1 MKMLQGYAI
10 KSHSME
16 ALKQIKQLSRALSQT
31 MQMTQEMKLELPKNS
46 EGMKLNFLQ
55 APTQVKIT
63 NSRDRTID
71 LYQDPSFGQR
81 LIPSSSAFN
90 SVKDR
95 HLRSKKNDSLS
106 LEKLVEFVQGFYY
119 LEE

>member
-1 MKMLQGYAI
+1 
-10 KSHSME
+10 ME

-31 MQMTQEMKLELPKNS
+31 MQMTQEMKIEVPKNS

-55 APTQVKIT
+55 APTHVKIT
-63 NSRDRTID
+63 NSSDKTID

-95 HLRSKKNDSLS
+95 TMRTKKNTSFS
-106 LEKLVEFVQGFYY
+106 LETLVEFVQGFYY
-119 LEE
+119 LEA